1 MLKQL
6 EQEVHMNSNI
16 FLLMFGLNPDDFEP
30 NNDGLIEYET
40 GYIVDL
46 IQKIPKEK
54 RKCPSCGSYKCYS
67 NGRYNVNYEDFAPN
81 GKRYVFNITR
91 SRLRCEVCGKTFS
104 PSLTGIK
111 PYSIL
116 TKNVQEKII
125 NDLKSKKTFSDIADH
140 YHVTTSY
147 VIKLFDETYKYIP
160 GGNMPEI
167 LCIDEFY
174 FSRKADF
181 KYCCCLV
188 DFRNRELIDI
198 IQSRQKPFLEEYFDN
213 VPYAHRKGVRYFVS
227 DMYDGYAY
235 IKHKYF
241 PDAVHVIDL
250 FHVVSLLTNA
260 VNSIRCQVVKQR
272 GIDDY
277 LNRFMKLH
285 WEYFLCRYE
294 KIPDKWYA
302 PKDQDGVVYHYDEM
316 VSSCIKLDKD
326 LWEGSLVLQDL
337 LHYKWYGSYED
348 SLRFIELMSKRLID
362 TGNEYLEKVGNS
374 YHKWRYE
381 IASGY
386 AKNEYGIHI
395 SNGIAECI
403 NNNIKT
409 IIKLAYGYRNFER
422 FRKRCMLMYYY
433 SEK

>member
-1 MLKQL
+1 
-6 EQEVHMNSNI
+6 MNSNI
-16 FLLMFGLNPDDFEP
+16 FLKLFGLNPDDFEYTY
-30 NNDGLIEYET
+30 DGPIECEN

-46 IQKIPKEK
+46 TQKTKPSQ
-54 RKCPSCGSYKCYS
+54 RVCPRCGCEKCYS
-67 NGRYNVNYEDFAPN
+67 HGQYFCNYKDYAPDGKAYYFNVI
-81 GKRYVFNITR
+81 RR
-91 SRLRCEVCGKTFS
+91 RLKCEKCGKTFT
-104 PSLTGIK
+104 PSMVGVL
-111 PYSIL
+111 PYTML
-116 TKNVQEKII
+116 TKNLEDKII
-125 NDLKSKKTFSDIADH
+125 TDLKSKMTFSDIADK

-147 VIKLFDETYKYIP
+147 VIQLFDETYKYIP
-160 GGNMPEI
+160 GGNMPEV

-174 FSRKADF
+174 FSSKVDF

-188 DFRNRELIDI
+188 DFLNRELIDI
-198 IQSRQKPFLEEYFDN
+198 VQSRQKPFLEEYFDKI
-213 VPYAHRKGVRYFVS
+213 PFAHRKKVRYFVS

-235 IKHKYF
+235 IKNKYF
-241 PDAVHVIDL
+241 PNSIHIIDL

-294 KIPDKWYA
+294 KIPNKWYS
-302 PKDQDGVVYHYDEM
+302 PKDQDGVVYHYDDI
-316 VSSCIKLDKD
+316 VSECIKLHND
-326 LWEGSLVLQDL
+326 LWAGYNILQDL
-337 LHYKWYGSYED
+337 LHYRWYGSYED
-348 SLRFIELMSKRLID
+348 SLKFIENLSKRLID
-362 TGNEYLEKVGNS
+362 TGNENLIKVGKS
-374 YHKWRYE
+374 YYKWRYE
-381 IASGY
+381 IASGF
-386 AKNEYGIHI
+386 AKNEYKVHI

-433 SEK
+433 SK